1 VGLSAANQL
10 LLLQGCTPPKQLGLA
25 VGVYNFVGNIA
36 GVLGPVITGVV
47 IRLSGGSY
55 TTAFIVA
62 AVMLAASIL
71 SYWFIVGPMKARPED
86 RLAT

>member
-1 VGLSAANQL
+1 M
-10 LLLQGCTPPKQLGLA
+10 
-25 VGVYNFVGNIA
+25 A
-36 GVLGPVITGVV
+36 GIVQPMITGVV